1 MRKLFINAIVAACVL
16 ASTVGRL
23 PDSSAASFPS
33 DDKAFAHVLNR
44 VAFGPRRD
52 DMARLRQ
59 IGLQRYI
66 EEQLHPERIADESVN
81 GRLAVLETIGLSED
95 EIVARYEIPQLQ
107 ARRER
112 RRQELERETSA
123 ERPPRGTAPD
133 DPRPNLPPEMMQRA
147 NQLVVELS
155 EQKLLRAI
163 YSERQLQEVLTD
175 FWFNHFNVDA
185 RKGRARF
192 MLTSYERDAIRP
204 HVLGKFRDLLGA
216 TAKSPAMLFYLDNWM
231 SADPNGPHPDDRG
244 TSRARFGRGQFGGPF
259 PRSADGVDNPAP
271 RMARGLNENYGREL
285 MELHTLGVDGG
296 YTQKDV
302 TEVARAFTGWTIQNP
317 MQGGGFR
324 FEPRIHDDGEKIV
337 LGHRIKA
344 GGGQRDG
351 EEVLDLLAA
360 HPSTARF
367 IATKLVRRFVSDNPP
382 ASLVDRAAATF
393 RQSDGDLREVMRT
406 ILISPEFLSPEAYR
420 AKVKTPFE
428 FLTSALRAT
437 GADVQ
442 NAAPLVRVMQQLG
455 MPLYLCQPPTGYKD
469 TAETWVNAGALVNRM
484 STGLQL
490 ASGQLSGVS
499 IDRVALL
506 HSSDSS
512 ADLAAARTTFVQAM
526 LGKDV
531 SPSTLETIAKAESVA
546 QMAALTLGSPE
557 FQRR

>member
-1 MRKLFINAIVAACVL
+1 MRKLFINAVAAACVL
-16 ASTVGRL
+16 ASTVGRF
-23 PDSSAASFPS
+23 PDSTAASFPS

-52 DMARLRQ
+52 DMARLRK

-66 EEQLHPERIADESVN
+66 EEQLHPERIADERVN
-81 GRLAVLETIGLSED
+81 GRLAALPTIGLSED

-112 RRQELERETSA
+112 RREAAQGSPQEQEN
-123 ERPPRGTAPD
+123 
-133 DPRPNLPPEMMQRA
+133 PRPSMPPEMMQRA

-204 HVLGKFRDLLGA
+204 HALGKFRDLLGA

-231 SADPNGPHPDDRG
+231 SADPNGPHPDSRG
-244 TSRARFGRGQFGGPF
+244 MSRARFGRGLAGGQF
-259 PRSADGVDNPAP
+259 PRGPDGVDNPAR

-406 ILISPEFLSPEAYR
+406 ILTSPEFLSPEAYR

-484 STGLQL
+484 NTGLQL
-490 ASGQLSGVS
+490 ASGQLPGVS
-499 IDRVALL
+499 IDRAALL

-526 LGKDV
+526 LGQDV
-531 SPSTLETIAKAESVA
+531 SQSTLDTIAKAESVA